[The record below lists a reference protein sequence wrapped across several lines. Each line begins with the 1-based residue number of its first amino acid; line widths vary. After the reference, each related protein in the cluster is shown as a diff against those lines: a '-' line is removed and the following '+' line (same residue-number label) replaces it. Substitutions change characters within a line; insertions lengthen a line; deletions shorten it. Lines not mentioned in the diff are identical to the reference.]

1 MLLTRPWA
9 GAKSAACCKRTRQIM
24 AGIRQQQ
31 QAINQAA
38 VSLWED
44 VREIPTGEQNLIF
57 HCPSPKGQGEG
68 AALRSTQGTVLRETG
83 RKPQR
88 DWTARSLGVLRFH
101 WAPFPSVSFKPAS
114 LHKMQMLIHLR
125 RRFLTFKNTYICA
138 VRQKPK

>member
-1 MLLTRPWA
+1 MQP
-9 GAKSAACCKRTRQIM
+9 AANAQPRQIM

-57 HCPSPKGQGEG
+57 HCPSPKGQGGG
-68 AALRSTQGTVLRETG
+68 AAPRSTQGTVLRETG

-88 DWTARSLGVLRFH
+88 DQIARPLGASALPLGPLSH
-101 WAPFPSVSFKPAS
+101 HSSQACQSVHEDANIDTSKKVVSHF
-114 LHKMQMLIHLR
+114 
-125 RRFLTFKNTYICA
+125 
-138 VRQKPK
+138 

>member
-1 MLLTRPWA
+1 
-9 GAKSAACCKRTRQIM
+9 M

-44 VREIPTGEQNLIF
+44 VREMPTGEQNLIS

-68 AALRSTQGTVLRETG
+68 AALRPTQGAVLRETALPEAWE
-83 RKPQR
+83 R
-88 DWTARSLGVLRFH
+88 LRFH
-101 WAPFPSVSFKPAS
+101 WAPFPTIPFKPAC
-114 LHKMQMLIHLR
+114 LHKMQMLIHPR
-125 RRFLTFKNTYICA
+125 RRLLTFKNTRICA